1 VVVVALAG
9 KVLALLVDRAVVVL
23 PTAVAR
29 VVLQINQVVLH

>member
-23 PTAVAR
+23 LTAVAR
-29 VVLQINQVVLH
+29 AVLQINQVVLH